1 MLPWLLA
8 ALTLTAAFVDD
19 DEFLSRKIINN
30 HPIEASNRHLG
41 NTESVAATGD
51 YTRR

>member
-1 MLPWLLA
+1 MKRPM
-8 ALTLTAAFVDD
+8 AFADD
-19 DEFLSRKIINN
+19 GGFLGGKIINN